1 MDNTPDD
8 QPDPA
13 RQRQPEILRHAAEA
27 LHAMLPAPQEN
38 TPEGWAER
46 DRLALAIVA
55 SLLPTNLVEAD
66 LAAHH
71 VAATAHAG
79 ECLRQAAQHRANPQ
93 FAGVLRAQAATFG
106 REARSYQALLLR
118 VQAVRRKRHANE
130 AFRAADAATEQRVYR
145 QMMEALERL
154 PPQRPPAPARQANPP
169 APPRQPA
176 PAPQASPPARPR
188 QPAPAPQ
195 AGPPARPRSPVRA
208 RDPGLRRDDIMPLSH
223 YIPHKTIH

>member
-13 RQRQPEILRHAAEA
+13 RERQQEILRHAAEA

-46 DRLALAIVA
+46 DRLALAIVT

-79 ECLRQAAQHRANPQ
+79 ECLRQAAQHRADPQ
-93 FAGVLRAQAATFG
+93 FAGVLCAQAATFG

-130 AFRAADAATEQRVYR
+130 AFRAADAETEQRVYR
-145 QMMEALERL
+145 LMMEALERL
-154 PPQRPPAPARQANPP
+154 PPRPPRPS
-169 APPRQPA
+169 A
-176 PAPQASPPARPR
+176 PAPQASPPAP
-188 QPAPAPQ
+188 
-195 AGPPARPRSPVRA
+195 PRSPARA

>member
-1 MDNTPDD
+1 MDNTPHD

-27 LHAMLPAPQEN
+27 LREMLPAPQEN

-55 SLLPTNLVEAD
+55 SLLPATLVEAD

-71 VAATAHAG
+71 VAATAHAC
-79 ECLRQAAQHRANPQ
+79 ECLRQAAHHRANPQ
-93 FAGVLRAQAATFG
+93 LAGVLRAQAATFG
-106 REARSYQALLLR
+106 REARSYQSMLLR

-145 QMMEALERL
+145 LMMEALESL
-154 PPQRPPAPARQANPP
+154 PPPRPRPPAPQANPAAPPRQATLALQANPP
-169 APPRQPA
+169 APPRHPA
-176 PAPQASPPARPR
+176 PAPQVSPPAPPPQSVRP
-188 QPAPAPQ
+188 
-195 AGPPARPRSPVRA
+195 
-208 RDPGLRRDDIMPLSH
+208 RDPGPRRNDIMPLSH